1 MHGTRQVWTGG
12 RYLALVGG
20 LAAVGVACGPRPEP
34 EIPVYASP
42 VDLTL
47 LAGEWTGEYS
57 SRDGRRGHIVFRLE
71 PGTSTARG
79 EVFMFPEIARSRE
92 TKPLAAYGERS
103 IDSRP
108 DPEPIAVEFVWTES
122 GLVQG
127 RLAPYRDPELE
138 ATLEA
143 EFRGAWRGEVIEG
156 RFASREGGRIV
167 REGWW
172 RAVRTGTLVE
182 GAPLKGGPDEPT
194 YAELVALGRRV
205 FESRGCM
212 SCHAAEG
219 AAEERARDG
228 READAPELDA
238 VTRHRTFPW
247 IYHMVVHPDS
257 MLRADPTARDLMRG
271 YETRMRDLDLTPWEA
286 LVLYEYLVQRAIDR
300 PADEPAERPDD
311 AR

>member
-1 MHGTRQVWTGG
+1 M
-12 RYLALVGG
+12 
-20 LAAVGVACGPRPEP
+20 
-34 EIPVYASP
+34 YASP

-79 EVFMFPEIARSRE
+79 EVFMFPEVVRQAGA
-92 TKPLAAYGERS
+92 KPGDTYWERS
-103 IDSRP
+103 IETRP
-108 DPEPIAVEFVWTES
+108 DLEPISVEFVWTEI

-127 RLAPYRDPELE
+127 RLAPYRDPELD

-143 EFRGAWRGEVIEG
+143 EFRGTWRGEVVEG
-156 RFASREGGRIV
+156 RFTARDDGRIV

-172 RAVRTGTLVE
+172 RAVRTGGAVE
-182 GAPLKGGPDEPT
+182 GAPLKGAPDEPS

-205 FESRGCM
+205 SEDRGCT
-212 SCHAAEG
+212 SCHAAE
-219 AAEERARDG
+219 AAVGERAREG
-228 READAPELDA
+228 QVVDAPELDA

-257 MLRADPTARDLMRG
+257 MLRTDATARDLMQG
-271 YETRMRDLDLTPWEA
+271 YEARMRDLDVTPWEA
-286 LVLYEYLVQRAIDR
+286 LLLYEYLVQRAIDR
-300 PADEPAERPDD
+300 PAEPVE
-311 AR
+311 